1 MFDTP
6 TFEDIRSA
14 ILRDTL
20 SLDPSADVSADSD
33 HYVHASRLASCAVGQ
48 YAHQHWIVRQMF
60 PDTAD
65 AAYLERHA
73 GLRGLRRRS
82 PTAAAGTAAVRGTAN
97 AAVTVGAQIRAGNR
111 FSRVTEAACIGSA
124 GTATVRIA
132 AVDSDTRKIDFVL
145 ESQLNP
151 NEVKKSPHSSTQ
163 TAKKP
168 QISAK
173 SAERNNVSQRS
184 SAKRSSNGKKNKRS

>member
-82 PTAAAGTAAVRGTAN
+82 PTAAAGTAAVCGTAN
-97 AAVTVGAQIRAGNR
+97 AAVWVSNITGSTFDIRAAVGGQ
-111 FSRVTEAACIGSA
+111 SAAWIAIGY
-124 GTATVRIA
+124 
-132 AVDSDTRKIDFVL
+132 VDV
-145 ESQLNP
+145 
-151 NEVKKSPHSSTQ
+151 
-163 TAKKP
+163 A
-168 QISAK
+168 
-173 SAERNNVSQRS
+173 
-184 SAKRSSNGKKNKRS
+184 

>member
-65 AAYLERHA
+65 AAPQRNSL
-73 GLRGLRRRS
+73 
-82 PTAAAGTAAVRGTAN
+82 
-97 AAVTVGAQIRAGNR
+97 AVTAIR
-111 FSRVTEAACIGSA
+111 
-124 GTATVRIA
+124 
-132 AVDSDTRKIDFVL
+132 K
-145 ESQLNP
+145 
-151 NEVKKSPHSSTQ
+151 
-163 TAKKP
+163 
-168 QISAK
+168 
-173 SAERNNVSQRS
+173 
-184 SAKRSSNGKKNKRS
+184 

>member
-73 GLRGLRRRS
+73 GLRGLRR
-82 PTAAAGTAAVRGTAN
+82 PTAAAGGQHHQQGLLNVIEPFGGNYRAQLGGAV
-97 AAVTVGAQIRAGNR
+97 AVM
-111 FSRVTEAACIGSA
+111 
-124 GTATVRIA
+124 
-132 AVDSDTRKIDFVL
+132 K
-145 ESQLNP
+145 
-151 NEVKKSPHSSTQ
+151 
-163 TAKKP
+163 
-168 QISAK
+168 
-173 SAERNNVSQRS
+173 
-184 SAKRSSNGKKNKRS
+184 

>member
-82 PTAAAGTAAVRGTAN
+82 GHFCNTHSNTAN
-97 AAVTVGAQIRAGNR
+97 PFSFCAALPRPLLARRLLTPFFLPLRLRA
-111 FSRVTEAACIGSA
+111 C
-124 GTATVRIA
+124 
-132 AVDSDTRKIDFVL
+132 SDFL
-145 ESQLNP
+145 
-151 NEVKKSPHSSTQ
+151 
-163 TAKKP
+163 A
-168 QISAK
+168 
-173 SAERNNVSQRS
+173 
-184 SAKRSSNGKKNKRS
+184 